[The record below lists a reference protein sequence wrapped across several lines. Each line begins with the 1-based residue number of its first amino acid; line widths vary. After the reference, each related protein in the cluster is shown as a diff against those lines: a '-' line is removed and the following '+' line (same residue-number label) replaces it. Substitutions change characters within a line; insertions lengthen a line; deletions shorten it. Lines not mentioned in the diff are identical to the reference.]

1 MKNTEFSEFFNDFLN
16 KKKYKLEYVASETGF
31 SLAAIGHYKTGFRV
45 PNDEF
50 VEKFISTFYFSVEE
64 GEHIRN
70 IVNRDR
76 TPERIRKQLDK
87 LELQVKMRT
96 IPVYSS
102 VSAGLGRVP
111 DAEPIDFISIPE
123 TTGDVVAVKVTGNSM
138 EPTFSDGD
146 IVVIKKDVEINV
158 GDVGVFFLNEYDG
171 EGVVKRLKYKNGV
184 YVLESDNP
192 TYEDKEIGSDV
203 IIPCG
208 KVVNIIKTDLSKKKV
223 DPLTE
228 KLEKLDQNQRA
239 MLESMLD
246 GLIGKK

>member
-1 MKNTEFSEFFNDFLN
+1 MSKLGITLKKLRESRNLTVKELAEKSGTGNGTIGNIERGANKATVKTLEKISTALNLN
-16 KKKYKLEYVASETGF
+16 KSERDELFGGLIPEEMAIKL
-31 SLAAIGHYKTGFRV
+31 K
-45 PNDEF
+45 
-50 VEKFISTFYFSVEE
+50 ST
-64 GEHIRN
+64 
-70 IVNRDR
+70 
-76 TPERIRKQLDK
+76 K
-87 LELQVKMRT
+87 LKT

-158 GDVGVFFLNEYDG
+158 GEVGVFFLNEYDG

-192 TYEDKEIGSDV
+192 SYEDKEIGSDV
-203 IIPCG
+203 IISCG
-208 KVVNIIKTDLSKKKV
+208 KVVNIIKTDLSKKRV

-246 GLIGKK
+246 GLIGRK